1 MCFVFTDI
9 EHQSQAFKFI
19 NGILWHDGIKY
30 RRVTG
35 FNKKNRVQYWIC
47 SYSNKY
53 KNTKCEC
60 RAITKYVLKEGSDM
74 EDIVNLNE
82 IDITISDDMETYNSE
97 IFEDITNH
105 EGSVVDP
112 RKSEQFTEVLVYGDT
127 LEKHAIFHEVDKV
140 ELTVMEMKENMD
152 FVMAKDPT
160 LEPSTVYKA
169 VLLECTEKLEG
180 DLKNEVIAALE
191 ITKTEGHYR
200 YVQ

>member
-1 MCFVFTDI
+1 MCFVFTNM
-9 EHQSQAFKFI
+9 EHQSQAYKFI
-19 NGILWHDGIKY
+19 NGILWLDGIKY
-30 RRVTG
+30 RRVAG
-35 FNKKNRVQYWIC
+35 FNKKNIVQYWIC

-140 ELTVMEMKENMD
+140 EFTVMEMKENMD

-160 LEPSTVYKA
+160 LEPSTSWKRNKG
-169 VLLECTEKLEG
+169 L
-180 DLKNEVIAALE
+180 
-191 ITKTEGHYR
+191 
-200 YVQ
+200 